1 MQFSGILSLC
11 TPLLL
16 GTMLSKSCVG
26 FQNSVVSSLWVLSF
40 FFTLWKLPLGGE
52 SSLCRDKHLPPSQE
66 SQFHAACFLMS
77 ENICFLQVFLFFVC
91 DRRVIS
97 SILTSQLKRKVGFFL
112 TRKNVGF
119 QWDINASRKKYNKQ
133 VVFDKVQEDRVTRTS
148 DLLAKAR
155 G

>member
-16 GTMLSKSCVG
+16 GTMFSKSYVG

-40 FFTLWKLPLGGE
+40 FFTIWKLPSGGE
-52 SSLCRDKHLPPSQE
+52 SRLCSDKHLPPSQE

-77 ENICFLQVFLFFVC
+77 ENVCFLQVFLFFVC
-91 DRRVIS
+91 DGRAIS
-97 SILTSQLKRKVGFFL
+97 SIFTSKLKRKVGFFYL
-112 TRKNVGF
+112 LIRRNVGF

-133 VVFDKVQEDRVTRTS
+133 VIFD
-148 DLLAKAR
+148 
-155 G
+155 